1 MNYNVFIFC
10 MSMRCKFLSLLNCQ
24 NRMINREK
32 AWREELELENGENG
46 NWNYVSKVDTS
57 LTRYIHNPRGYMYSV
72 HGFTKKKIDKNN
84 M

>member
-1 MNYNVFIFC
+1 MK
-10 MSMRCKFLSLLNCQ
+10 R
-24 NRMINREK
+24 RARTE
-32 AWREELELENGENG
+32 WWNGENG